1 MTSPECT
8 REIEQNFADLRS
20 AMQER
25 RYSEAQTLL
34 EEQRL
39 IFGKLRLEDLDA
51 CELLR
56 QAQDLANWALML
68 ARVQHSHTE
77 QAFASLLKIK
87 QLDAGYLPSPVC
99 SAELVSVRG

>member
-1 MTSPECT
+1 MPV
-8 REIEQNFADLRS
+8 REIEQNFENLRF

-25 RYSEAQTLL
+25 RYPEAQKLL
-34 EEQRL
+34 EEQRFL
-39 IFGKLRLEDLDA
+39 FAQLRIEDREA
-51 CELLR
+51 CELLQ

-68 ARVQHSHTE
+68 ARVQHAHTE
-77 QAFASLLKIK
+77 RAFASLLKIK